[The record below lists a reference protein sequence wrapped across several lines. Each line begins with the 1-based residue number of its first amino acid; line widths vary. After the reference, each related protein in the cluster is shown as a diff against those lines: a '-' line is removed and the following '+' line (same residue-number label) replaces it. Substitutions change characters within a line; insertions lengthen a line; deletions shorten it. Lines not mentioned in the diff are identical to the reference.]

1 MLLRDKG
8 MLLENKD
15 GLLGSKRAVFE
26 KMGGGGGR
34 VFLWGLKINPKSPCK
49 MYK

>member
-1 MLLRDKG
+1 LGNKG

-26 KMGGGGGR
+26 KR
-34 VFLWGLKINPKSPCK
+34 VEEVDVFPYGD
-49 MYK
+49 